1 VTRAQVPLLEFDG
14 GPEAVLDP
22 DTVMRVENPE
32 AGVPEAMVMCFFA
45 DVVEGIAASGDAR
58 EVIGLMGGHRVY
70 EWRRGDDV
78 VGIIY
83 PGAGAPLA
91 AGLLEELIALGCRR
105 AVACGGAG
113 ALVDRVLDHAVVVTS
128 CVRDEG
134 VSYHYL
140 EPARTV
146 EAGRDG
152 VAALERAVAR
162 SDLPACSGTTWTT
175 DGVYRETPRKVARRR
190 EEGCLTVEMEG
201 AALAAVARFRDVPFG
216 QLFYVWNSIAGRE
229 WVARDWDAIRAQKE
243 QLLELA
249 VAGLLELPQRP
260 AR

>member
-1 VTRAQVPLLEFDG
+1 MTEAAQVPLLEFDG
-14 GPEAVLDP
+14 GPEAALDP
-22 DTVMRVENPE
+22 DTVMRLENPE
-32 AGVPEAMVMCFFA
+32 AAVPEAMVMCFFA
-45 DVVEGIAASGDAR
+45 DVVESIGASGDAR
-58 EVIGLMGGHRVY
+58 EVIRLMGGLRVY
-70 EWRRGDDV
+70 EWQRGDDV

-91 AGLLEELIALGCRR
+91 GGLLEELIALGCRR

-113 ALVDRVLDHAVVVTS
+113 ALVDRVLDHVVVVTS

-134 VSYHYL
+134 LSYHYL

-146 EAGRDG
+146 EADPRG
-152 VAALERAVAR
+152 VTALERAVA
-162 SDLPACSGTTWTT
+162 SSGLAASSGASWTT
-175 DGVYRETPRKVARRR
+175 DGVYRETPQKAARRR
-190 EEGCLTVEMEG
+190 DEGCLTVEMEG

-229 WVARDWDAIRAQKE
+229 WVARDWDDIRAQKE

-249 VAGLLELPQRP
+249 VAGLLDLPQRR
-260 AR
+260 A